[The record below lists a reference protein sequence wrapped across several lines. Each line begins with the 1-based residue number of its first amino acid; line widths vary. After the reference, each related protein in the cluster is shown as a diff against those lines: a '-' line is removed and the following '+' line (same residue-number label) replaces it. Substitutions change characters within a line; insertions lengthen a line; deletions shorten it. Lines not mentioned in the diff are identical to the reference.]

1 MTVSLQ
7 TLLKSG
13 LPVGYTGSAGA
24 GATLSIGTGTN
35 AVTAPDQLIFDPNS
49 GFIVT
54 NPTGKNVQ
62 ISLNASLLN
71 ASSFVNWQVN
81 GQSTLVANGQDTI
94 KFVAGSGITITTG
107 STDGVSTIQFDSSG
121 GGASTSPIKTFNI
134 LNEFNAPLLGNAIFS
149 PQSPDVIRTVQLTNG
164 KRVGADLMVG
174 LYRNNDLLSFFT
186 IPAGSITYTYS
197 SLNYVININDYLT
210 VNVVAGNGI
219 NFSLG
224 LYNV

>member
-71 ASSFVNWQVN
+71 ASSFVNWQVD
-81 GQSTLVANGQDTI
+81 GQNTLVANGQDTI
-94 KFVAGSGITITTG
+94 KFVAGTGVTITTG
-107 STDGVSTIQFDSSG
+107 SSNGISTIQFDSSG

-149 PQSPDVIRTVQLTNG
+149 PQSPDVIRSVQLTNG
-164 KRVGADLMVG
+164 KRVGADLMIG

-186 IPAGSITYTYS
+186 IPAGFITYTYS

>member
-1 MTVSLQ
+1 MTISLQ
-7 TLLKSG
+7 TLIKSG

-62 ISLNASLLN
+62 VSLNASLLN

-94 KFVAGSGITITTG
+94 KFVAGTGITITTG
-107 STDGVSTIQFDSSG
+107 NSGGVSTIQFDSSG
-121 GGASTSPIKTFNI
+121 GGTSGVPIKTFNI

-149 PQSPDVIRTVQLTNG
+149 PQAPDVIRSVQLTNG
-164 KRVGADLMVG
+164 KRVGSDLMVG

-219 NFSLG
+219 NFSFG